1 MLIKD
6 TIPVNKFARHMNG
19 DSHYAHVNG
28 HNGNHHNDL
37 KRYCSSEGSDKSMDY
52 DEYEGEYEHDLNGSE
67 DHNAFETDQ
76 FDQFIPRLTVQN
88 RTVRL
93 DRITPDAINKM
104 TSLEKE
110 NYINICRQLYT
121 EIYEI

>member
-1 MLIKD
+1 
-6 TIPVNKFARHMNG
+6 MNG